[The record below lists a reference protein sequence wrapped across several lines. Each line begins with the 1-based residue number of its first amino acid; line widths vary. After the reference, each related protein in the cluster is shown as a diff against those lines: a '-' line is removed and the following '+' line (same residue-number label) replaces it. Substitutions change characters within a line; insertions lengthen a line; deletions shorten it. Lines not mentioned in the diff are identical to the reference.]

1 MRKIL
6 IGTAALATVTLAP
19 SVQAEY
25 QWGFGNVSLNYLDWT
40 RSTTHKSGDSS
51 HKDDFAYIELES
63 GAGFSWGEIYGF
75 FDLENPFN
83 SKTAQPGDNQRYTFK
98 TTGRYYLGDSGF
110 NLYGHVYGTY
120 SLPGDNRNFHE
131 VNTLYGIGYN
141 AAFDALWL
149 KPFVALHYV
158 DQTYYSG
165 NNGYVVGW
173 VAGYDFTAFD
183 EKFSITNWNELEF
196 NRAEAYAAGNGGK
209 NGINGA
215 IALWWTPVKQLTT
228 GIQYRYAYKK
238 LGEDFL
244 QDGIVYSIKYN
255 F

>member
-1 MRKIL
+1 MI
-6 IGTAALATVTLAP
+6 
-19 SVQAEY
+19 
-25 QWGFGNVSLNYLDWT
+25 
-40 RSTTHKSGDSS
+40 
-51 HKDDFAYIELES
+51 
-63 GAGFSWGEIYGF
+63 
-75 FDLENPFN
+75 FN
-83 SKTAQPGDNQRYTFK
+83 
-98 TTGRYYLGDSGF
+98 
-110 NLYGHVYGTY
+110 
-120 SLPGDNRNFHE
+120 
-131 VNTLYGIGYN
+131 
-141 AAFDALWL
+141 
-149 KPFVALHYV
+149 
-158 DQTYYSG
+158 
-165 NNGYVVGW
+165 W

-244 QDGIVYSIKYN
+244 QDGIVYSIKYK